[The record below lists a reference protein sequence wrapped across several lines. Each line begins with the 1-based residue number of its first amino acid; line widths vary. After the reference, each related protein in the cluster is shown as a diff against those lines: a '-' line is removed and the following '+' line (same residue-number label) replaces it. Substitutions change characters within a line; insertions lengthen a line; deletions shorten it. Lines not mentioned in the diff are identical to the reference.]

1 MDKGLLK
8 ERDKTWSQIAVE
20 KLSSLPLHSVVS
32 INSSQQGSYS
42 VFFFNDQLIIDKELN
57 AKGPLLGLLSVHSQ
71 FINEDMLILG
81 CDLARMELSVL
92 RSLMSEY
99 KQFPQF
105 ESYVFTNGSYVEPLC
120 GIYTSSGIAKIF
132 KAVREGNLSS
142 NRMRDA
148 LDLLNTKY
156 LPLKEESRTYFQN
169 FNTPA
174 DLN

>member
-1 MDKGLLK
+1 MIGVVLCGGKSSRMGMDKGLLK

-81 CDLARMELSVL
+81 CDL
-92 RSLMSEY
+92 
-99 KQFPQF
+99 
-105 ESYVFTNGSYVEPLC
+105 
-120 GIYTSSGIAKIF
+120 
-132 KAVREGNLSS
+132 
-142 NRMRDA
+142 
-148 LDLLNTKY
+148 
-156 LPLKEESRTYFQN
+156 
-169 FNTPA
+169 
-174 DLN
+174 